1 MSIAVR
7 LRADRTPEWEA
18 GIGRLV
24 SEDIVSRL
32 VERDPTIWGEDAKS
46 EAAIRLGWL
55 NSPEDSLPL
64 LDELERLREDLN
76 HSAISSVVLC
86 GMGGS
91 SLAPEVMALRDGV
104 KLTIVD
110 STHPDHLAMALA
122 RDLRECVVVVSS
134 KSGGTVETAAA
145 RAIWEEAF
153 RAENLDPREH
163 IVVVTDPGSPLEKDA
178 LAEGYRVVLAD
189 PLVGGRFSALTAFGV
204 VPTVLSGVDVRKV
217 IAEASEA
224 IPLLTHPGN
233 ENPAIRLAAALATHR
248 DIAVLLPDGASP
260 GLADWIEQLVAEST
274 GKQGLGLL
282 PVVASTREA
291 AELRL
296 DLHDVLVVDLG
307 GEDPESSGA
316 DIAISAPLGAQ
327 FVLWEY
333 ATALLGFLLEINPFD
348 QPDVESAKVAARAL
362 LENSEPRPVADF
374 YENAVAVWNA
384 PGHPAGSMKE
394 AFSVL
399 RSALGQSGY
408 LSVQLYANRLA
419 RPVPDTLRNDL
430 VAALGRPVTLGFG
443 PRFLHS
449 TGQFH
454 KGGSQDGVFLQIEQE
469 PMGTL
474 AIPGFP
480 FDCAGLIDAQAAGD
494 RQVLTAR
501 GRPVVTIRIPADAD
515 WVDTV
520 RELAS
525 LR

>member
-1 MSIAVR
+1 
-7 LRADRTPEWEA
+7 
-18 GIGRLV
+18 
-24 SEDIVSRL
+24 
-32 VERDPTIWGEDAKS
+32 
-46 EAAIRLGWL
+46 
-55 NSPEDSLPL
+55 
-64 LDELERLREDLN
+64 
-76 HSAISSVVLC
+76 
-86 GMGGS
+86 
-91 SLAPEVMALRDGV
+91 
-104 KLTIVD
+104 
-110 STHPDHLAMALA
+110 
-122 RDLRECVVVVSS
+122 
-134 KSGGTVETAAA
+134 
-145 RAIWEEAF
+145 
-153 RAENLDPREH
+153 
-163 IVVVTDPGSPLEKDA
+163 
-178 LAEGYRVVLAD
+178 
-189 PLVGGRFSALTAFGV
+189 
-204 VPTVLSGVDVRKV
+204 
-217 IAEASEA
+217 
-224 IPLLTHPGN
+224 
-233 ENPAIRLAAALATHR
+233 
-248 DIAVLLPDGASP
+248 
-260 GLADWIEQLVAEST
+260 
-274 GKQGLGLL
+274 
-282 PVVASTREA
+282 
-291 AELRL
+291 
-296 DLHDVLVVDLG
+296 
-307 GEDPESSGA
+307 
-316 DIAISAPLGAQ
+316 
-327 FVLWEY
+327 
-333 ATALLGFLLEINPFD
+333 
-348 QPDVESAKVAARAL
+348 
-362 LENSEPRPVADF
+362 VADF